1 MNNTNIYTKLQLIQ
15 SKINHLTK
23 TEQNKFQH
31 YKYVTEY
38 ETLKALKPLL
48 NEQKLTLTF
57 SDEITPT
64 KYAENSISYDDEN
77 LTNLYLKKE
86 EKE

>member
-1 MNNTNIYTKLQLIQ
+1 MNINIYTKLHQIQ
-15 SKINHLTK
+15 SKLNHLTK
-23 TEQNKFQH
+23 TELNKFQH
-31 YKYVTEY
+31 YKYVSEY
-38 ETLKALKPLL
+38 EILKVLKPLL
-48 NEQKLTLTF
+48 AEQKLTLTF

-86 EKE
+86 DKE